1 MNKSLILSEDID
13 CGNNPEYSF
22 ENIPKQIVDL
32 TINKELIKYLMKIDI
47 NKIKK
52 FLVEIEQG
60 KIVVSDKKLIPKIKK
75 FYSKESLTEKQ
86 QIIEKLKALGIA
98 DDDTPWEFEYPE
110 TLKKLLKSITK
121 K

>member
-1 MNKSLILSEDID
+1 
-13 CGNNPEYSF
+13 
-22 ENIPKQIVDL
+22 
-32 TINKELIKYLMKIDI
+32 MKIDI

>member
-1 MNKSLILSEDID
+1 
-13 CGNNPEYSF
+13 
-22 ENIPKQIVDL
+22 
-32 TINKELIKYLMKIDI
+32 MKIDI
-47 NKIKK
+47 GTLKK
-52 FLVEIEQG
+52 FLVDVEQG
-60 KIVVSDKKLIPKIKK
+60 KIDVNDKKLVSKIKK

-121 K
+121 NN